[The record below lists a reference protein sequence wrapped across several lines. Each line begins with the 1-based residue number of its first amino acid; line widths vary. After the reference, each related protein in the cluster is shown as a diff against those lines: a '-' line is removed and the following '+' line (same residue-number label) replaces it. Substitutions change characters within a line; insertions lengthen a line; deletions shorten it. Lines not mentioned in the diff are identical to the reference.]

1 MSRVLTY
8 SAMSGGTPLDGD
20 VWNADC
26 ARYRVNDQQGVRA
39 NWGLMT
45 GCIDP
50 RWPFAN
56 CDGTVE
62 TQGPAG
68 SLSQSLSATSESPIN
83 GPDALMRFGKVADPD
98 NASKSALYMHRKQ
111 GDEATLKRT
120 ELSFSPTFTPV
131 PLAAS
136 VWIACSM
143 RIPAAWKAAG
153 ASDETLV
160 FQVHETTDGGDET
173 QPAPIGMIV
182 RGTQQMAWVRS
193 NPNAVTLQ
201 ADTTFQWV
209 WVEADYPADQWQHWI
224 FKLRSHWLS
233 ANAPRFEAWRAVGD
247 GSLVKLIDYGG
258 PNAYNNT
265 NRDYAKHGLYYY
277 DDEWSGG
284 LTSRTMHS
292 KGLYQWLD
300 GQGIDESLILEH
312 LRSV

>member
-1 MSRVLTY
+1 MRRIATY
-8 SAMSGGTPLDGD
+8 SAMSGGTPTDSG

-26 ARYRVNDQQGVRA
+26 ARYRVNDTQGVRA
-39 NWGLMT
+39 SWGLMT

-56 CDGTVE
+56 CDGSIE
-62 TQGPAG
+62 TQGPSG
-68 SLSQSLSATSESPIN
+68 SLSQSISATSESGIN
-83 GPDALMRFGKVADPD
+83 GPDSQMRFGKVADPD
-98 NASKSALYMHRKQ
+98 NASKSALYMHRTQ
-111 GDEATLKRT
+111 GDEATLQRT

-131 PLAAS
+131 PLASS

-153 ASDETLV
+153 ASDETMV
-160 FQVHETTDGGDET
+160 FQVHETPDGGDDT
-173 QPAPIGMIV
+173 QPAPIGMLV
-182 RGTQQMAWVRS
+182 RGSQQMAWVRS

-201 ADTTFQWV
+201 ADTTLQWV
-209 WVEADYPADQWQHWI
+209 WEEADYPADQWQHWI
-224 FKLRSHWLS
+224 FKLRSHWLA
-233 ANAPRFEAWRAVGD
+233 ANGPRLEAWRAVGN
-247 GSLVKLIDYGG
+247 GGLVKLIDYSG

-292 KGLYQWLD
+292 KGLYQWMD
-300 GQGIDESLILEH
+300 GQGINESLILDH
-312 LRSV
+312 LRSI